1 MVLHILRAL
10 VGVTCCRLFDLRH
23 RVHTCGNVHLSQLT
37 IASQNVPYGVFY
49 QPTHPKLVFEVL
61 SALDITYERYAFI
74 DLGSGKGRVLLVASE
89 FPFREVRGVEFSREL
104 HEAACDNIRRY
115 RSGSQKTRNVV
126 SIHGDA
132 IEFEF
137 PASPFVLFLS
147 NPFGPRVL
155 LPILRRLRQAIA
167 AWPRDVI
174 IVYVTPYHGHLIE
187 EETALTCIERSAYH
201 SLYRRRNNAK
211 PR

>member
-1 MVLHILRAL
+1 VVLHILRAL

-23 RVHTCGNVHLSQLT
+23 GVHTCGNVHLSQLT

-132 IEFEF
+132 IEFDF
-137 PASPFVLFLS
+137 PASPFVLFFS

-167 AWPRDVI
+167 ASPRDVI
-174 IVYVTPYHGHLIE
+174 IVYVTPDHGHLIE
-187 EETALTCIERSAYH
+187 EETTLTCVERSVYH
-201 SLYRRRNNAK
+201 NTYRRRNNGG